1 MSNHKG
7 MKIIDQNLHTTGD
20 VSVGG
25 SMMPLKVNW
34 DAPAAPGTT
43 NQTITIA
50 EILTGILQ
58 DDPEGAGTW
67 TLPTAALAVGGVANV
82 KVGDCIDFAVI
93 NESDGNEIITMAAGS
108 GGSLVGKAEVEAKVG
123 ADATEQNAGSG
134 LFRIRFTGVESSS
147 ESYVCYRLA

>member
-67 TLPTAALAVGGVANV
+67 TLPTAALAV
-82 KVGDCIDFAVI
+82 
-93 NESDGNEIITMAAGS
+93 
-108 GGSLVGKAEVEAKVG
+108 
-123 ADATEQNAGSG
+123 
-134 LFRIRFTGVESSS
+134 
-147 ESYVCYRLA
+147 